1 MVKIIGAVMTGLA
14 CGYFGFRFSATL
26 KMRAKTLADIVT
38 SLEMLES
45 EIFFSRNKLKKAFL
59 HVDRCGIFSDAAN
72 EMEENGIKRAW
83 KHAVEKNQT
92 RLCLT
97 NSDAEILYTFGKNIG
112 KTDTDDQIKNIKYI
126 KTMIKEQEKQASG
139 EYSRFGK
146 LYRSG
151 GVLVGLM
158 IVIILI

>member
-1 MVKIIGAVMTGLA
+1 M
-14 CGYFGFRFSATL
+14 
-26 KMRAKTLADIVT
+26 
-38 SLEMLES
+38 
-45 EIFFSRNKLKKAFL
+45 
-59 HVDRCGIFSDAAN
+59 
-72 EMEENGIKRAW
+72 
-83 KHAVEKNQT
+83 
-92 RLCLT
+92 
-97 NSDAEILYTFGKNIG
+97 YTFGKNIG
-112 KTDTDDQIKNIKYI
+112 KTDADDQIKNIKYI